1 MNPNAASFSFS
12 AARPSGRPAAAPPPP
27 PTPSRRSKP
36 VPEEKD
42 KLWKCVLKL
51 ANNDR
56 TEAKRLLKNPAELI
70 ANEAVWD
77 HMDLVDLEKLEK
89 AQQACPAPPPPAEEE
104 KVVEEVVE
112 VQEEDPREHLNVVFI
127 GHVDA
132 GKSTLSGNILLLNRL
147 RR

>member
-12 AARPSGRPAAAPPPP
+12 AGASEWTPGGAAPPPP
-27 PTPSRRSKP
+27 PPPAAETKP

-42 KLWKCVLKL
+42 KLWKTILKL

-70 ANEAVWD
+70 ANEAVWE

-89 AQQACPAPPPPAEEE
+89 AQQASPAPPPPAEEE

-112 VQEEDPREHLNVVFI
+112 VQEEDPREHL
-127 GHVDA
+127 
-132 GKSTLSGNILLLNRL
+132 LSLIHI
-147 RR
+147 

>member
-12 AARPSGRPAAAPPPP
+12 AGASEWTPGGAAPPPP
-27 PTPSRRSKP
+27 PAPPAAP

-42 KLWKCVLKL
+42 KLWKTILKL

-56 TEAKRLLKNPAELI
+56 TEAKRLLQNPHELI
-70 ANEAVWD
+70 ANDAVWD

-89 AQQACPAPPPPAEEE
+89 AQQAAPAPPPPAEEE

-112 VQEEDPREHLNVVFI
+112 VQEEDKPKPR
-127 GHVDA
+127 
-132 GKSTLSGNILLLNRL
+132 KSRAELEAAFWQRQA
-147 RR
+147 

>member
-12 AARPSGRPAAAPPPP
+12 AGASEWTPGGAAPPPP
-27 PTPSRRSKP
+27 PPAAETKP

-56 TEAKRLLKNPAELI
+56 SEAKRLLQNPHELI
-70 ANEAVWD
+70 ANESVWE

-89 AQQACPAPPPPAEEE
+89 AQQASPAPPPPAEEE

-112 VQEEDPREHLNVVFI
+112 VQEEDR
-127 GHVDA
+127 A
-132 GKSTLSGNILLLNRL
+132 NI
-147 RR
+147 

>member
-12 AARPSGRPAAAPPPP
+12 AGASRDARGARRRPPP
-27 PTPSRRSKP
+27 PTEAKP

-56 TEAKRLLKNPAELI
+56 TEAKRLLQNPHELI

-89 AQQACPAPPPPAEEE
+89 SQQAAPAPPPPVEEE

-112 VQEEDPREHLNVVFI
+112 VQEEDPSRTSERGLHRPRRR
-127 GHVDA
+127 GQVDA
-132 GKSTLSGNILLLNRL
+132 VGQHLVSYRICG
-147 RR
+147 